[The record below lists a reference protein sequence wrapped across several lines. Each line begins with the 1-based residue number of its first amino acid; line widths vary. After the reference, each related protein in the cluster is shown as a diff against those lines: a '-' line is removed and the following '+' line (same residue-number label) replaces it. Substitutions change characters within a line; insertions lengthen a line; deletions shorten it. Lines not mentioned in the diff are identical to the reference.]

1 MLTNII
7 YDVIQSGRWTWIS
20 STNFG
25 WTTSIPIQII
35 TKPNDGRAGM
45 IQESNAKAMMA
56 NNAVMLE
63 TLSPNPESKFK
74 EK

>member
-1 MLTNII
+1 
-7 YDVIQSGRWTWIS
+7 
-20 STNFG
+20 
-25 WTTSIPIQII
+25 
-35 TKPNDGRAGM
+35 M